1 MLTAYG
7 FGCIK
12 FGGDEYKLSPT
23 FTNISKLGTPQE
35 IIELFRDF
43 IGATS
48 AMSQYLLGVQ
58 VLNACCEPMLPESLI
73 GRVKP
78 SVRGNGLVYVQPSH
92 GKPMFEDVITLA
104 HHCLKHGI
112 CGAVEQDEDDEP
124 TGEPIKEFDA
134 YHYME
139 LARTHLGLSLDDASN
154 MTMTEFVRMM
164 QIKFPPKRNENRV
177 SKKEEKEMLAWIEE
191 QNKKG

>member
-7 FGCIK
+7 FGEIK
-12 FGGDEYKLSPT
+12 FGDASYKLSPT
-23 FTNISKLGTPQE
+23 FKNISKLGTPKE

-43 IGATS
+43 VGATS
-48 AMSQYLLGVQ
+48 AMSQYLIGVQ
-58 VLNACCEPMLPESLI
+58 VLNACCYPQLPEKLI
-73 GRVKP
+73 GRVKA
-78 SVRGNGLVYVQPSH
+78 SVRGKGLVYVQPSH
-92 GKPMFEDVITLA
+92 GKPMFDDVIVLA
-104 HHCLKHGI
+104 HHCLKHGV
-112 CGAVEQDEDDEP
+112 CGQIDSDDEEP
-124 TGEPIKEFDA
+124 EGEPLKEFDA
-134 YHYME
+134 YNYME

-177 SKKEEKEMLAWIEE
+177 SKKEEREMLAWIEE